1 MISINRY
8 VESVNEIY
16 MEQPQY
22 KLGHDG
28 SDGYCDCIGMCKGAI
43 RREGETPVGLSGTNF
58 AARNT
63 IKNLKKI
70 ASANDLCY
78 GDVVLKGRQ
87 PGSSGYDLP
96 DRYKGGSDL
105 TDYYHIGTV
114 TSTNPLE
121 ITHMTAPTAKKD
133 SKLGNWNYYGQLP
146 QVGYAPEP
154 EPEPSPEP
162 SPEPEPVP
170 EVETAIVVAS
180 KGNTVNMRRSP
191 SISAPLVERIKIG
204 ETVTV
209 LTHGED
215 WCQVKWK
222 WYVGWMMTQFLLFEE
237 DTPVMEDYTVTI
249 PGLTKEQA
257 DKLKREWPNAEISI
271 G

>member
-1 MISINRY
+1 MISKEKYLDGIESIY
-8 VESVNEIY
+8 V
-16 MEQPQY
+16 EQPQY

-28 SDGYCDCIGMCKGAI
+28 SDGYCDCIGMVKGAI
-43 RREGETPVGLSGTNF
+43 RRGGGDASGLSGTNY

-63 IKNLKKI
+63 IKNLVKI
-70 ASANDLCY
+70 PSVNALTI

-114 TSTNPLE
+114 TKTNPLE
-121 ITHMTAPTAKKD
+121 ITHMTSPTAKKD
-133 SKLGNWNYYGQLP
+133 SKLGKWNYYGQLP
-146 QVGYAPEP
+146 QVGGD

-162 SPEPEPVP
+162 SPEPISNL
-170 EVETAIVVAS
+170 AIVIAE
-180 KGNTVNMRRSP
+180 KGSTVNMRRSP
-191 SISAPLVERIKIG
+191 SINSPLVERVPIG

-209 LTHGED
+209 LTRGED
-215 WCQVKWK
+215 WSQIKWTR
-222 WYVGWMMTQFLLFEE
+222 YVGWMMSKFLLFDDDVPEE
-237 DTPVMEDYTVTI
+237 GGYTVTI
-249 PGLTKEQA
+249 SGLTKEEAQA
-257 DKLKREWPNAEISI
+257 IKAEYPNAEISV

>member
-1 MISINRY
+1 MISVNRY
-8 VESVNEIY
+8 VEGVNSIY
-16 MEQPQY
+16 IEQPQY

-43 RREGETPVGLSGTNF
+43 RREGETPVGLSGTNY

-70 ASANDLCY
+70 KSVDDLCF

-96 DRYKGGSDL
+96 DRYKGGTDL

-133 SKLGNWNYYGQLP
+133 TKLGNWNYYGQLP
-146 QVGYAPEP
+146 QVGY

-162 SPEPEPVP
+162 TPEPEPEPVP
-170 EVETAIVVAS
+170 VVETAVVVAT

-191 SISAPLVERIKIG
+191 SITAPLVDRIKIG

-209 LTHGED
+209 LVHGED
-215 WCQVKWK
+215 WCQIKWQWK
-222 WYVGWMMTQFLLFEE
+222 TGWMMTQFLLFEE
-237 DTPVMEDYTVTI
+237 EDEVISNDYTVTI
-249 PGLTKEQA
+249 PNLTKEQA
-257 DKLKREWPNAEISI
+257 DKLKLEWPDATISV

>member
-1 MISINRY
+1 MISVNRY
-8 VESVNEIY
+8 VEGVNSIY
-16 MEQPQY
+16 VEQPQY

-43 RREGETPVGLSGTNF
+43 RREGEEPVGLSGTNF

-70 ASANDLCY
+70 KSVDDLCF

-96 DRYKGGSDL
+96 DRYKSGSDL

-114 TSTNPLE
+114 TRTNPIE

-146 QVGYAPEP
+146 QVGYVEP

-162 SPEPEPVP
+162 EPEPGP
-170 EVETAIVVAS
+170 ETAIVIAE
-180 KGNTVNMRRSP
+180 KGKTVNMRKSP
-191 SISAPLVERIKIG
+191 SISSALVERVPIG

-209 LTHGED
+209 LVKGED
-215 WCQVKWK
+215 WSQIKWK
-222 WYVGWMMTQFLLFEE
+222 WHTGWMMSCFLLFEE
-237 DTPVMEDYTVTI
+237 DTPVMNDYTVTI

-257 DKLKREWPNAEISI
+257 DKLKAEWPDAEISV